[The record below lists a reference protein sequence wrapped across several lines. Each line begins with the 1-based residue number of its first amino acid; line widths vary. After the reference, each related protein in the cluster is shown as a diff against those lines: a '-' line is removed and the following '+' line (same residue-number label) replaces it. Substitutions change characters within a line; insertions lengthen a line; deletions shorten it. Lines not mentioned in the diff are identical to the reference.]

1 MSNQALNKDN
11 YNGFMQFDRR
21 GELIN
26 ESIFMFLDRSNTSL
40 NIANAINNNINNQIN
55 NDQFTF
61 DVPAETEIQK
71 IWKIYQKT
79 KKPTNT
85 ASSLCLPRLLTEK
98 EIEIERDKANKE
110 FIKTSLL
117 MSKDQLDAANEP
129 AGQKNKKM
137 IKDIIDPTTGLFI
150 DDQLKPNEQNFQ
162 NTTDNVFSLSHQV
175 QQQANKTVFKKIIKQ
190 PIIQPTPPEILP
202 NIDLKTEN
210 FFIDDNDFDS
220 FKKSE
225 LKIKIGQLKVE
236 NDGLIMI
243 SDDDET
249 EISKSL
255 IKTEIDIKSKN
266 NLKWKKK

>member
-1 MSNQALNKDN
+1 
-11 YNGFMQFDRR
+11 
-21 GELIN
+21 
-26 ESIFMFLDRSNTSL
+26 
-40 NIANAINNNINNQIN
+40 
-55 NDQFTF
+55 
-61 DVPAETEIQK
+61 
-71 IWKIYQKT
+71 
-79 KKPTNT
+79 
-85 ASSLCLPRLLTEK
+85 
-98 EIEIERDKANKE
+98 
-110 FIKTSLL
+110 
-117 MSKDQLDAANEP
+117 
-129 AGQKNKKM
+129 M

-162 NTTDNVFSLSHQV
+162 NTTGNVFSLSHQV

-266 NLKWKKK
+266 NLKWKKKIKTENHTQNR

>member
-1 MSNQALNKDN
+1 
-11 YNGFMQFDRR
+11 
-21 GELIN
+21 
-26 ESIFMFLDRSNTSL
+26 
-40 NIANAINNNINNQIN
+40 
-55 NDQFTF
+55 
-61 DVPAETEIQK
+61 
-71 IWKIYQKT
+71 
-79 KKPTNT
+79 
-85 ASSLCLPRLLTEK
+85 
-98 EIEIERDKANKE
+98 
-110 FIKTSLL
+110 
-117 MSKDQLDAANEP
+117 
-129 AGQKNKKM
+129 M

-243 SDDDET
+243 FDDDET

>member
-1 MSNQALNKDN
+1 MYGKFSSTGARGIVSIQALAVLNIYYGGSTEISRQALSEFLHNMSNQALNKDN

-26 ESIFMFLDRSNTSL
+26 ESIFMFLDRNNTSL
-40 NIANAINNNINNQIN
+40 NTANAINNNINNQIN

-79 KKPTNT
+79 EKPTNT

-129 AGQKNKKM
+129 AGQKN
-137 IKDIIDPTTGLFI
+137 
-150 DDQLKPNEQNFQ
+150 
-162 NTTDNVFSLSHQV
+162 
-175 QQQANKTVFKKIIKQ
+175 
-190 PIIQPTPPEILP
+190 
-202 NIDLKTEN
+202 
-210 FFIDDNDFDS
+210 
-220 FKKSE
+220 
-225 LKIKIGQLKVE
+225 
-236 NDGLIMI
+236 
-243 SDDDET
+243 
-249 EISKSL
+249 
-255 IKTEIDIKSKN
+255 
-266 NLKWKKK
+266 

>member
-1 MSNQALNKDN
+1 
-11 YNGFMQFDRR
+11 
-21 GELIN
+21 
-26 ESIFMFLDRSNTSL
+26 
-40 NIANAINNNINNQIN
+40 
-55 NDQFTF
+55 
-61 DVPAETEIQK
+61 
-71 IWKIYQKT
+71 
-79 KKPTNT
+79 
-85 ASSLCLPRLLTEK
+85 
-98 EIEIERDKANKE
+98 
-110 FIKTSLL
+110 
-117 MSKDQLDAANEP
+117 
-129 AGQKNKKM
+129 M

-175 QQQANKTVFKKIIKQ
+175 QQQANKTVLKKIIKQ

-255 IKTEIDIKSKN
+255 IKTELTLKVKTTSNGKKNKNRKPYTKPVIKQTYKM
-266 NLKWKKK
+266 LLILLLMM

>member
-1 MSNQALNKDN
+1 
-11 YNGFMQFDRR
+11 
-21 GELIN
+21 
-26 ESIFMFLDRSNTSL
+26 
-40 NIANAINNNINNQIN
+40 
-55 NDQFTF
+55 
-61 DVPAETEIQK
+61 
-71 IWKIYQKT
+71 
-79 KKPTNT
+79 
-85 ASSLCLPRLLTEK
+85 
-98 EIEIERDKANKE
+98 
-110 FIKTSLL
+110 

-243 SDDDET
+243 FDDDET